1 MGRAR
6 LKLTVDPALKAELKK
21 RFKAANEVRQR
32 QRLQA
37 ILLATTGQHG
47 YRDIGQIVG
56 CSPSTFSLWLNKFL
70 SGGIAELL
78 RRETP
83 PGSPSPLGAAVLQA
97 ELCKQSRHESSRTA
111 DIAPNSAADSPE
123 SGSSRDTT
131 CPEQF
136 TEGRKLPL
144 AAKALIEIIHH
155 NPKAYGIN
163 RTNWTLESL
172 AYAFEKQFGQKPA
185 RSTVGRLLKQAGLRW
200 KKSRQVL
207 TSTDPNYKEKV
218 ELLLKTLKSLKAD
231 EDLFFIDEMGPL
243 AVRRHGGRCY
253 TPKGE
258 APTHPKNQ
266 RAKGS
271 IALYGALSA
280 KTNQVVWFYGKS
292 KDSAGMIELAEVLYN
307 QQHDKSKIF
316 LTWDAASWHRS
327 EELVQWTDAFNT
339 WNSADGTGP
348 HIEFI
353 PLPSNS
359 QFLDVIEAVFSGM
372 KRAVIHN
379 SDYQSPAK
387 MKAAISMHFRERNDY
402 FRDNPKRV
410 GKKMW
415 EIDFFED
422 HNNIRWGNYREW

>member
-163 RTNWTLESL
+163 RTN
-172 AYAFEKQFGQKPA
+172 
-185 RSTVGRLLKQAGLRW
+185 
-200 KKSRQVL
+200 
-207 TSTDPNYKEKV
+207 
-218 ELLLKTLKSLKAD
+218 
-231 EDLFFIDEMGPL
+231 
-243 AVRRHGGRCY
+243 
-253 TPKGE
+253 
-258 APTHPKNQ
+258 
-266 RAKGS
+266 
-271 IALYGALSA
+271 
-280 KTNQVVWFYGKS
+280 
-292 KDSAGMIELAEVLYN
+292 
-307 QQHDKSKIF
+307 
-316 LTWDAASWHRS
+316 
-327 EELVQWTDAFNT
+327 
-339 WNSADGTGP
+339 
-348 HIEFI
+348 
-353 PLPSNS
+353 
-359 QFLDVIEAVFSGM
+359 
-372 KRAVIHN
+372 
-379 SDYQSPAK
+379 
-387 MKAAISMHFRERNDY
+387 
-402 FRDNPKRV
+402 
-410 GKKMW
+410 
-415 EIDFFED
+415 
-422 HNNIRWGNYREW
+422 